1 MTELTR
7 NEFEEF
13 KRDYEIYGTKT
24 EEDKYRNERT
34 VVDSEPKG
42 VLHTMWHPMTD
53 AASIAEYGKAI
64 SKMFYCIIYE
74 DPGVEYNDVVTI
86 HGAKYE
92 VVGIKYYNTHT
103 RIDVSKKK
111 V

>member
-1 MTELTR
+1 MMITQ

-13 KRDYEIYGTKT
+13 KSDYAVYGVHT
-24 EEDKYRNERT
+24 EKDKYLNERT
-34 VVDSEPKG
+34 VKDEEPRG
-42 VLHTMWHPMTD
+42 TIHTMWHPMTD
-53 AASIAEYGKAI
+53 TASITEYGQNI

-74 DPGVEYNDVVTI
+74 DPGIDYGDIVTI
-86 HGAKYE
+86 RDAEYE
-92 VVGIKYYNTHT
+92 VVGIKYFNSHT